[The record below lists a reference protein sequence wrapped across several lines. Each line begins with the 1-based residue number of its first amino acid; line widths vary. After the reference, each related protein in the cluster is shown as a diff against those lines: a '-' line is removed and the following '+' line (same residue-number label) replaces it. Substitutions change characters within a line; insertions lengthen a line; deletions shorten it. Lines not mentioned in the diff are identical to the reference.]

1 MKVSGLRVVFIGTPD
16 FADASLKALLQSKHE
31 VVAIVTQPDRPV
43 GRGMQLCW
51 CPVKR
56 TAQCHCIPILQPERI
71 ADADSIS
78 RLREL
83 SPDAIVVVAYGQKI
97 PREILEMPKYGCIN
111 VHGSLLPEYRGAAP
125 INRAIMDGQD
135 YTGITTMYMDEG
147 WDTGDMI
154 LQERVRITESMTA
167 GELHDTLSQVG
178 ARLLIETL
186 DLIEAGDAPRIPQ
199 DHSKATYAPK
209 LSKEDCCIDWSM
221 SAENVR
227 NLVRGLNP
235 FPGASSVLDDLGL
248 KIWDVL
254 VAMDCA
260 GLAGQA
266 ECGQVLAL
274 PKSASDGL
282 LVKCGRGCVQIMKL
296 QPESRKPMS
305 AHDFTLGYS
314 VKVGQ
319 RFCAHHQDRG

>member
-1 MKVSGLRVVFIGTPD
+1 MDGLRVVFIGTPD

-43 GRGMQLCW
+43 GRGMQLCC

-56 TAQCHCIPILQPERI
+56 TAQCHCIPVLQPEKI

-135 YTGITTMYMDEG
+135 YTGITTMYMDVG

-154 LQERVRITESMTA
+154 LQEQVRITESMTA
-167 GELHDTLSQVG
+167 GQLHDILAQVG
-178 ARLLIETL
+178 AALLVQTL
-186 DLIEAGDAPRIPQ
+186 DLIEVGKAPRVPQ

-227 NLVRGLNP
+227 NQVRGLNP
-235 FPGASSVLDDLGL
+235 FPGASSVLGDLRL

-254 VAMDCA
+254 IAMDVA
-260 GLAGQA
+260 EPAEQA

-274 PKSASDGL
+274 PKCAGDGL
-282 LVKCGRGCVQIMKL
+282 LVRCGRGCAQIMRL
-296 QPESRKPMS
+296 QPESRRPMS
-305 AHDFTLGYS
+305 AYDFTLGYA
-314 VKVGQ
+314 VEVGQ
-319 RFCAHHQDRG
+319 RFCASHQDRG